1 MRRKGSGAVRWTVHH
16 PDLNVVHTS
25 NVVHLRVVPD
35 DRRERTREAKRARV
49 LDAAQRLLER
59 DGLEGI
65 TMQGI
70 ADELDWAVGT
80 IYTYVPSKAALVTAL
95 QGRAID
101 ALQASFTTAR
111 DTWVAILAEDDL
123 PEDLDAL
130 VRACAFG
137 SFWASAAVV
146 LADEFEL
153 QRQLLSTQVTFLSAE
168 DVKAVLPLARRLFA
182 QPAEL
187 LDRLVEVGVL
197 DPGPA
202 DERVL
207 RWLAA
212 MNGILQLDHL
222 APVDRHLFRANH
234 LARRLTEDLLV
245 AWGAPR
251 PLVEVAGSHVERLA
265 AHGPMA
271 PPPTGPGW
279 DS

>member
-1 MRRKGSGAVRWTVHH
+1 
-16 PDLNVVHTS
+16 LNVVHTL

-35 DRRERTREAKRARV
+35 DRRERAREEKRARV
-49 LDAAQRLLER
+49 LDAAQRVLER
-59 DGLEGI
+59 EGLEGI
-65 TMQGI
+65 TMVGV

-80 IYTYVPSKAALVTAL
+80 IYGYVSSKAALVTAL

-101 ALQASFTTAR
+101 ALQASFDTAR
-111 DTWVAILAEDDL
+111 SSWLEILAEDDL
-123 PEDLDAL
+123 PPDLDAL
-130 VRACAFG
+130 VQACAFG
-137 SFWASAAVV
+137 SFWASASVV

-153 QRQLLSTQVTFLSAE
+153 GRQLLSTRVTFLSAE
-168 DVKAVLPLARRLFA
+168 DVKAVLPLVRRLFD
-182 QPAEL
+182 QPARL
-187 LDRLVEVGVL
+187 LDRLVEEGVAE
-197 DPGPA
+197 PGPA
-202 DERVL
+202 EERVL
-207 RWLAA
+207 RWLASL
-212 MNGILQLDHL
+212 NGILLLDHL

-279 DS
+279 D